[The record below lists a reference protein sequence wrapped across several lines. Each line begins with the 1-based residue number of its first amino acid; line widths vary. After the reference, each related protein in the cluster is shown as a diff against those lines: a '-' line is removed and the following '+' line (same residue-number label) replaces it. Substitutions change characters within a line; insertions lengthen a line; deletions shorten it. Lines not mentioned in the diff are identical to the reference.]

1 MARGEGTNPP
11 PGVRPYAQF
20 SREAEAD
27 LAEAFEY
34 YEAQLPGLGHE
45 FVATVEQQLERVVE
59 NPVQYQ
65 VLHRGVRRA
74 VMRRFPYA
82 VFYLAEGEAVVVLAI
97 EHQARNP
104 EHWKQRL

>member
-1 MARGEGTNPP
+1 
-11 PGVRPYAQF
+11 VRPHAQLTP
-20 SREAEAD
+20 EAEAD
-27 LAEAFEY
+27 LAEAFAY

-45 FVATVEQQLERVVE
+45 FIATVEQQLERVVE
-59 NPVQYQ
+59 NPEQYQ

-97 EHQARNP
+97 EHQARDP

>member
-1 MARGEGTNPP
+1 M
-11 PGVRPYAQF
+11 RPHAQLT
-20 SREAEAD
+20 REAESD
-27 LAEAFEY
+27 LAEGFDY

-59 NPVQYQ
+59 NPAQYQ

-74 VMRRFPYA
+74 VLRRFPYA
-82 VFYLAEGEAVVVLAI
+82 IFYLAEEGALVVLAI
-97 EHQARNP
+97 EHQARDP